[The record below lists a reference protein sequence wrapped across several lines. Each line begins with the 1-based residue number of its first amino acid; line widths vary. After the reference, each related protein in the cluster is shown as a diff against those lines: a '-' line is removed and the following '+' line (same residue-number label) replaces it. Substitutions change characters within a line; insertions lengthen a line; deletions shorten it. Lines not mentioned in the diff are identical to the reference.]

1 MDWRADLFAGAAR
14 SLAVGDFAQARRGDR
29 FAAMTRLAIPCA
41 PALLLLAA
49 CGDAGDEGPEPVSVE
64 EAQALE
70 DAASMLDEQRLE
82 TEVAPENNETELPEE
97 E

>member
-1 MDWRADLFAGAAR
+1 MGWRADPVAGPAR
-14 SLAVGDFAQARRGDR
+14 TLAVGDFAQARRSDR
-29 FAAMTRLAIPCA
+29 FAAMARIAIPCA
-41 PALLLLAA
+41 PALLLLAS
-49 CGDAGDEGPEPVSVE
+49 CGDAGEEGPEPVSVE

-82 TEVAPENNETELPEE
+82 TEVAPENNETDLPEE

>member
-1 MDWRADLFAGAAR
+1 MGLRTVPRGGAVP
-14 SLAVGDFAQARRGDR
+14 SLAVGDFARWEGGDR
-29 FAAMTRLAIPCA
+29 LAAMSRLANL
-41 PALLLLAA
+41 PALALLLAA
-49 CGDAGDEGPEPVSVE
+49 CGQAEDREPAPISAD

-82 TEVAPENNETELPEE
+82 TEVAPENSDPAPAEE